1 MGIRLR
7 RAAGLLA
14 VAAAGAAFAEDGV
27 RLRFAWPDTLVA
39 QVQSQNSRFKQVEDQ
54 PRTGNSA
61 MSQYVLRAQRQGAV
75 HVVSVS
81 NMLMDTQRLAA
92 LTPQQRAFLEIAAKA
107 SPSYRVS
114 AEGEFIGIDDLKG
127 FQATMRSMME
137 TLFADS
143 SAREKFKPALDMM
156 TSEAVLTN
164 VASEDWSWMV
174 GNWAGDDNALDIGAD
189 YAVTTLQQV
198 ALLNKQLTGH
208 LRFKVA
214 RKLPCEREGVTREC
228 VELQASHKP
237 DEAQLRELVMAF
249 VSRLSPKDAAKVSS
263 ELGALNQETTL
274 ELVTETATLI
284 PHQYKLRK
292 TRTALGDGKKLR
304 QFEECVQSYLYPRPD

>member
-1 MGIRLR
+1 MRLGLR
-7 RAAGLLA
+7 CAAGLLA
-14 VAAAGAAFAEDGV
+14 VAAAGGAFSEDGV
-27 RLRFAWPDTLVA
+27 QLRFAWPDTLVA
-39 QVQSQNSRFKQVEDQ
+39 QVQSKKSKFKQVEDQ

-81 NMLMDTQRLAA
+81 DVRMDTQLLTA
-92 LTPQQRAFLEIAAKA
+92 LTPEQRAFLEIAAKA

-114 AEGEFIGIDDLKG
+114 ADGEFIGIDDLKG

-143 SAREKFKPALDMM
+143 LVRDKLKPALDMM

-164 VASEDWSWMV
+164 VASSDWNWMV
-174 GNWAGDDNALDIGAD
+174 GSWAGGENTLDIND
-189 YAVTTLQQV
+189 EYVLTTQQQV
-198 ALLNKQLTGH
+198 ALVNTQLTQH

-228 VELQASHKP
+228 VELQASLKP
-237 DEAQLRELVMAF
+237 DEAQLRELVTAF
-249 VSRLSPKDAAKVSS
+249 VSRLSPENSAKVAR

-292 TRTALGDGKKLR
+292 TSTASGDGKTLR
-304 QFEECVQSYLYPRPD
+304 QFEESVQTFLYPRPD